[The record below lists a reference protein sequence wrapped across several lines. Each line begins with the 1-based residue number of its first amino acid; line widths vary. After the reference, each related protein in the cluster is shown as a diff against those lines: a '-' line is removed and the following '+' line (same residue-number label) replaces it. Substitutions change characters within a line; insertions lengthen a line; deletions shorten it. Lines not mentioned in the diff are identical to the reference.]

1 MLGEDSA
8 LLANCRILIVEDEA
22 VIALELAAILEDEG
36 AEIVGIAQ
44 SVTSALKFVGLNRIS
59 CSLLDIYL
67 HGETSYPVADAL
79 SARELPFAFLTG
91 YPDPVLPARHRGRAV
106 INKPFVPAEILEAV
120 AVLPW
125 R

>member
-1 MLGEDSA
+1 M
-8 LLANCRILIVEDEA
+8 LANCRILIVEDEA
-22 VIALELAAILEDEG
+22 VIALELAALLRDEG

-44 SVTSALKFVGLNRIS
+44 TVTSALDFVRLNHIS

-79 SARELPFAFLTG
+79 SERRLPFAFLTG
-91 YPDPVLPARHRGRAV
+91 YTDPIVPARHRSRPV
-106 INKPFVPAEILEAV
+106 LKKPFIPMEIIETV